1 MKIMTDDS
9 PPQGNSHYSARREK
23 DDNEVVGLD
32 DVESP
37 PSKCPMRSM
46 GRGKMTV
53 EFFSAEIELSV

>member
-1 MKIMTDDS
+1 MTVL
-9 PPQGNSHYSARREK
+9 PGETFIIQQEGKK
-23 DDNEVVGLD
+23 DDIDNDVVGVD
-32 DVESP
+32 DDGDVVSP